1 MWRKQLTQKLHDM
14 YFTRMRYYYL
24 QASNNQSCD
33 NQKINNLIIADH
45 PNEIPNENIAES
57 KLKRL
62 DNPDQRVTQ
71 DVNSLCISLASIIP
85 LLIISPFVI
94 GWYGYQVDKTLIS
107 LLSLLIYDLILENLN
122 SQGI

>member
-1 MWRKQLTQKLHDM
+1 M

-33 NQKINNLIIADH
+33 NQKISNLIIADH

-94 GWYGYQVDKTLIS
+94 GWYGYQVEIRL
-107 LLSLLIYDLILENLN
+107 
-122 SQGI
+122 